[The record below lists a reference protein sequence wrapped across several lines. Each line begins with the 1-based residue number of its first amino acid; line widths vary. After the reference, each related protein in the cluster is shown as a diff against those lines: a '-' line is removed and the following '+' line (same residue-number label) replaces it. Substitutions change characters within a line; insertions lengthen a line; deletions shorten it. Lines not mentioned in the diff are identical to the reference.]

1 MMKNQQEIA
10 TPKNATFEEAE
21 VQKETTLAR
30 KEKKRSIFARLF
42 FSGVITSDLKHTKK
56 IVYIA
61 SIAAFLSIAN
71 MFEIKFADVQFSLT
85 IAISALAGVVLGG
98 VFGAVAAFLVARILP
113 RRSIVLQFVA
123 FAVVGGAVEYFT
135 SLFQERTFGSVSW
148 DYSAHTL
155 NLGGR
160 VSGQMALIWG
170 FLGMLFVGLLYPTL
184 RRLLHRMHTLRWQVF
199 CVACSVFMALNLA
212 ISASAIFRWR
222 ERAEAIPPSNKWEMY
237 LDATYP
243 DSLMEHVYCDMRFR

>member
-1 MMKNQQEIA
+1 MQKQQTWAQRIFWKYTELFWVFFFGSILGFIIEGLWNIVLFGEWVDHSA
-10 TPKNATFEEAE
+10 TVVGPFC
-21 VQKETTLAR
+21 
-30 KEKKRSIFARLF
+30 
-42 FSGVITSDLKHTKK
+42 
-56 IVYIA
+56 IVY
-61 SIAAFLSIAN
+61 
-71 MFEIKFADVQFSLT
+71 
-85 IAISALAGVVLGG
+85 GV
-98 VFGAVAAFLVARILP
+98 GAVAAFLVARILP

>member
-1 MMKNQQEIA
+1 MLYCFCYVFWEYTELFWVFFFGSILGFIIEGLWNIVLFGEWVDHSA
-10 TPKNATFEEAE
+10 TVVGPFC
-21 VQKETTLAR
+21 
-30 KEKKRSIFARLF
+30 
-42 FSGVITSDLKHTKK
+42 
-56 IVYIA
+56 IVY
-61 SIAAFLSIAN
+61 
-71 MFEIKFADVQFSLT
+71 
-85 IAISALAGVVLGG
+85 GV
-98 VFGAVAAFLVARILP
+98 GAVAAFLVARILP

-148 DYSAHTL
+148 DYSSHTL

-160 VSGQMALIWG
+160 VSGQMVLIWG

-212 ISASAIFRWR
+212 ISAAAIFRWR

-237 LDATYP
+237 LDDTYP